1 MSKSKNNNNNNKKI
15 LMKIIIIKFHMWV
28 NKIMIC
34 LNTSQNQNTDQN
46 LMKWIETSEM
56 NGSLEWDGTEE
67 WFVPVH

>member
-1 MSKSKNNNNNNKKI
+1 
-15 LMKIIIIKFHMWV
+15 MWV

-46 LMKWIETSEM
+46 LMKWIKTSEM